1 MVEIKQ
7 FAWNQDFCDFF
18 VLHFFAYSSIQ
29 FFGVNESFCTTC
41 ILCAIPKLKWNKL
54 MMVIII
60 IIIIIMVKII
70 IIVIII
76 IIIIIIIIVI
86 IIIVIMIVI
95 IAILLST

>member
-18 VLHFFAYSSIQ
+18 VLYFFVYSSIQ

-60 IIIIIMVKII
+60 IIIIVKII
-70 IIVIII
+70 IIV
-76 IIIIIIIIVI
+76 IIIIIIIVI

>member
-7 FAWNQDFCDFF
+7 SAWNQDFCDFF
-18 VLHFFAYSSIQ
+18 VLYFFAYSSIQ

-60 IIIIIMVKII
+60 IIIIIVKII
-70 IIVIII
+70 IIVII

>member
-18 VLHFFAYSSIQ
+18 VLYFFVYSSIQ

-60 IIIIIMVKII
+60 IIIIVKII
-70 IIVIII
+70 IIVI

>member
-18 VLHFFAYSSIQ
+18 VLYFFVYSSIQ

-60 IIIIIMVKII
+60 IIIIIIIVKII
-70 IIVIII
+70 IIV
-76 IIIIIIIIVI
+76 IIIIIIIVI

>member
-18 VLHFFAYSSIQ
+18 VLYFFVYSSIQ

-60 IIIIIMVKII
+60 IIIIVKII
-70 IIVIII
+70 VIVI